1 MAASRFEAWLDDLV
15 KLMQDG
21 LSKMP
26 TDAQMRAKYP
36 A

>member
-15 KLMQDG
+15 KLRG

-26 TDAQMRAKYP
+26 TYAQMRANYP